1 MNFSRIQA
9 IFIKDYKEFSRN
21 YAVSIMVLLPLI
33 MAFIYNKTGVNNI
46 QAYFLPINLA
56 FTSVTAFVQCCLI
69 AEEKERNT
77 LRSLMLSPATLFDI
91 LLGKSLLVFSIS
103 AVTVLLSIFLVGYNP
118 GNWIILGIALFLS
131 IVFYTGLGTLGALFT
146 KTILE
151 ASVVI
156 LPIILLFSFG
166 PFLTALAENI
176 PVLKVAEWLPSTQI
190 ILLAESLEAS
200 YTLSDVLI
208 PIMTILIWSIIIW
221 LSTIFLYKKRMVD

>member
-33 MAFIYNKTGVNNI
+33 MAFIYNKTGVNNL
-46 QAYFLPINLA
+46 QAYFLPINLT
-56 FTSVTAFVQCCLI
+56 FSSVTAFVQCCLI

-77 LRSLMLSPATLFDI
+77 LRSLMLSPATLLDI
-91 LLGKSLLVFSIS
+91 LLGKSLLVLSIS
-103 AVTVLLSIFLVGYNP
+103 ALTVLLSIFLVGYKP
-118 GNWIILGIALFLS
+118 GNWLILGIALFLS

-166 PFLTALAENI
+166 PFVTVLAEKI
-176 PVLKVAEWLPSTQI
+176 PALQVAEWLPSTQI
-190 ILLAESLEAS
+190 ILLAASIEGS
-200 YTLSDVLI
+200 YTSFDVLI
-208 PIMTILIWSIIIW
+208 PIMTILIWAIITW
-221 LSTIFLYKKRMVD
+221 LFTFFLYKRRMVD

>member
-118 GNWIILGIALFLS
+118 GNWLILGIALFLS

-166 PFLTALAENI
+166 PFLTVLAENI

-190 ILLAESLEAS
+190 ILLAESLEVS

-208 PIMTILIWSIIIW
+208 PIMTILIWTIIIW